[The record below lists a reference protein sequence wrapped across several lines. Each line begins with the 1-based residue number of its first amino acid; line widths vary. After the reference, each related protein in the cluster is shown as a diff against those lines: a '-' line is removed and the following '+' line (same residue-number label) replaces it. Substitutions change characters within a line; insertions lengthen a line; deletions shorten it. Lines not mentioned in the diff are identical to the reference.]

1 MTRLCHLLSL
11 RERIHQYKEHMV
23 NLYVGGN
30 CKYLAADMLF
40 FSQMSTC
47 TSLSWP
53 FTAKPSDSWCPR
65 LT

>member
-30 CKYLAADMLF
+30 CKYLAADMSF
-40 FSQMSTC
+40 FPNVNMH
-47 TSLSWP
+47 
-53 FTAKPSDSWCPR
+53 FTVLAIYRKTFR
-65 LT
+65 